1 MSEALFLV
9 YEVVKEDNEDTI
21 NGHEAW
27 ANISAWNIT
36 QTFLTFT
43 NLPQEPGS

>member
-9 YEVVKEDNEDTI
+9 YEVIKEDNEDTI
-21 NGHEAW
+21 KGHELRAD
-27 ANISAWNIT
+27 AVWNIW

>member
-9 YEVVKEDNEDTI
+9 YEVVEDYNADTI
-21 NGHEAW
+21 KARVDTV
-27 ANISAWNIT
+27 WNIP